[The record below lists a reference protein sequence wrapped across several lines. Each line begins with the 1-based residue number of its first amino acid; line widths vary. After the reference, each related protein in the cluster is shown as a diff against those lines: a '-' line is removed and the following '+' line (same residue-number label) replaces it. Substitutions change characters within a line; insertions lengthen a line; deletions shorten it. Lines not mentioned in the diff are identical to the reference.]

1 MNAAALPH
9 WPALMDAETAG
20 AYLGLCASSF
30 RILAAQKGVKAV
42 DIGLRAVRYRKA
54 DIDRMVDSL
63 PLRDAGSTAP
73 EAPYIDLAAQA
84 LANVRRSAGR

>member
-1 MNAAALPH
+1 MAAPLPH

-20 AYLGLCASSF
+20 AYVGLCASSF
-30 RILAAQKGVKAV
+30 RVLAAKKGVKAV

-63 PLRDAGSTAP
+63 PLRDAGSAEEP
-73 EAPYIDLAAQA
+73 EAPVIDLAAQA
-84 LANVRRSAGR
+84 LAAVRRSAGR